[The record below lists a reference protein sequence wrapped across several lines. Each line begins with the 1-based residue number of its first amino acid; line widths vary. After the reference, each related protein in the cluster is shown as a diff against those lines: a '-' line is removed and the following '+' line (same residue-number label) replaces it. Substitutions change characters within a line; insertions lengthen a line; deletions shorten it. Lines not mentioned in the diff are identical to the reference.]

1 MTRFDVHADKFR
13 NMQLRQIEHMKR
25 QLEARETLQSHTN
38 TRRKWLERQKNANF
52 RNEYDRI
59 RGELSRSALPHQSKV
74 KLQNREKELER
85 LFSRGNV

>member
-1 MTRFDVHADKFR
+1 
-13 NMQLRQIEHMKR
+13 
-25 QLEARETLQSHTN
+25 
-38 TRRKWLERQKNANF
+38 LERQKNANF